1 MYTHIG
7 DKEESSR
14 SMRGET
20 FQRKQA
26 GIIQTLKQ

>member
-1 MYTHIG
+1 MYTHIE

-20 FQRKQA
+20 FQHKQE
-26 GIIQTLKQ
+26 GIRANP